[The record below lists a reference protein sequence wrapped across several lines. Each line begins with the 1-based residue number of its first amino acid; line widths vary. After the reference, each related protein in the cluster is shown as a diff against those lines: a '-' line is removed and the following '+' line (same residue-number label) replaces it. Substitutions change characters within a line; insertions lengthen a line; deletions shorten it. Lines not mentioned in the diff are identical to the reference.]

1 MAEITKAQIKCIKAV
16 VNKLGVDGASITV
29 GVSMGRTEHVKELTV
44 QEGTA
49 MIRALKAMDPDEKSA
64 DKQRK
69 KIIGMAYQ
77 RAGLAQHA
85 TQQQKR
91 AVVDWLNG
99 WCKQYGY
106 LKKGLDSYTNDEL
119 PKLVSQFEMVL
130 KDLIIN
136 I

>member
-1 MAEITKAQIKCIKAV
+1 MAEITTAQVKCIKAL
-16 VNKLGVDGASITV
+16 VNKLHVDGASITV

-44 QEGTA
+44 QEATV

-85 TQQQKR
+85 TKGQKR
-91 AVVDWLNG
+91 AVIDWLNG

-119 PKLVSQFEMVL
+119 PKLVSQFERVL
-130 KDLIIN
+130 NDLIIN